1 MTPVAPA
8 ALTTAAVVHAALV
21 DLSDESKASQVARY
35 LRAVPGGYGEGDR
48 FMGVAV
54 PRIRALAKRT
64 RLDHDELERLAASPW
79 HEERMVALCVAV
91 GRAKR
96 IRRLLD
102 SARSQR
108 DSNSPAVQ
116 DALTGRAEM
125 GLRYLDWVG
134 RGLVNNWD
142 LVDISAEHLVGAWL
156 LLPLVQEA
164 GDDTVARPQVL
175 PDRMTTL
182 ISSDSVWERRVAV
195 LSTFATTRAG
205 VDWPAYAV
213 ARRLLDDPHDLIRKA
228 IGWMLRE
235 AGKRVDERALV
246 TFLDE
251 YAPVMP
257 RTMLRCAIERFDPAV
272 RAHYRSRTVRTAS
285 RSRVTGP

>member
-116 DALTGRAEM
+116 DALTGREEM
-125 GLRYLDWVG
+125 GLRYLDWV
-134 RGLVNNWD
+134 
-142 LVDISAEHLVGAWL
+142 VGAW
-156 LLPLVQEA
+156 
-164 GDDTVARPQVL
+164 
-175 PDRMTTL
+175 
-182 ISSDSVWERRVAV
+182 
-195 LSTFATTRAG
+195 
-205 VDWPAYAV
+205 
-213 ARRLLDDPHDLIRKA
+213 
-228 IGWMLRE
+228 
-235 AGKRVDERALV
+235 
-246 TFLDE
+246 
-251 YAPVMP
+251 
-257 RTMLRCAIERFDPAV
+257 
-272 RAHYRSRTVRTAS
+272 
-285 RSRVTGP
+285 